1 MDFKEFKE
9 EIEKVAY
16 LTIKEGILREVYV
29 KSSLGLVDSAV
40 PNTIACIDSA
50 GVVDFG
56 WHGSIKA
63 THMKKVIKLVEE
75 FAETPYE
82 ERFPKNYYL
91 LIGENYVSGITFTYP
106 WLSADCEPEEP
117 IEVTFNEAFPHL
129 FTNRNKEQA
138 SKMLDAAKIKHTW
151 EVV

>member
-16 LTIKEGILREVYV
+16 LTIKEGNLKEVYV

-63 THMKKVIKLVEE
+63 THMKKVIKLVED

-82 ERFPKNYYL
+82 ERMNKQYYL
-91 LIGENYVSGITFTYP
+91 VVGGNRVKNFECSLERVIELAPEYNLEITFSNNHALRVKHFEKQFAEDIFKRAGVKFE
-106 WLSADCEPEEP
+106 WEE
-117 IEVTFNEAFPHL
+117 I
-129 FTNRNKEQA
+129 
-138 SKMLDAAKIKHTW
+138 
-151 EVV
+151 

>member
-16 LTIKEGILREVYV
+16 LTTKEGNLREVYV

-75 FAETPYE
+75 FAKTPFD
-82 ERFPKNYYL
+82 ERFPKNYRL
-91 LIGENYVSGITFTYP
+91 LIGENYVSGITFTHSL
-106 WLSADCEPEEP
+106 LSADCKPEEP
-117 IEVTFNEAFPHL
+117 IEVTFNGDCPHL
-129 FTNRNKEQA
+129 FNRKNKEQA

>member
-16 LTIKEGILREVYV
+16 LTTKEGNLREVYV

-82 ERFPKNYYL
+82 ERMNKRYYL
-91 LIGENYVSGITFTYP
+91 MVGGNRVKNFECNIERVAEADPVYNLEITFSNNQALEVAYFEKQFAESIFKRAGVKFE
-106 WLSADCEPEEP
+106 WEE
-117 IEVTFNEAFPHL
+117 I
-129 FTNRNKEQA
+129 
-138 SKMLDAAKIKHTW
+138 
-151 EVV
+151 